1 MLIRSEN
8 HNAAAITVDAAKVKD
23 VVAILGVET
32 FS

>member
-8 HNAAAITVDAAKVKD
+8 DNADAITVDAAKVKY
-23 VVAILGVET
+23 VVAILRVET